1 MSGVLWGEKPMHQLC
16 DSFLILIPFHYIF
29 LCYTT
34 HTHTHMDAVWCQ
46 QQLQF
51 NQCHSS
57 HICLIEASHITHTH
71 THPLYRQYPFFQSIT
86 ASLVG
91 GKNAESSRR
100 EYIQGRKERNC
111 LIGKVGWSWIYISLT
126 CLGSFS
132 QWGRMED
139 HFLRKFVVHFLE
151 HDMIQPTPPLFILP
165 RLSPLSTPI
174 EKGPFIGNHF
184 L

>member
-71 THPLYRQYPFFQSIT
+71 TPSVQAISIFSINNGEFSWGKKCKEWQERIYPGKKRKKLPDWKGWMELDLHLSHMLGFIFI
-86 ASLVG
+86 VG
-91 GKNAESSRR
+91 KDGEPFPKK
-100 EYIQGRKERNC
+100 IC
-111 LIGKVGWSWIYISLT
+111 
-126 CLGSFS
+126 
-132 QWGRMED
+132 
-139 HFLRKFVVHFLE
+139 
-151 HDMIQPTPPLFILP
+151 
-165 RLSPLSTPI
+165 
-174 EKGPFIGNHF
+174 GPFSRT
-184 L
+184 